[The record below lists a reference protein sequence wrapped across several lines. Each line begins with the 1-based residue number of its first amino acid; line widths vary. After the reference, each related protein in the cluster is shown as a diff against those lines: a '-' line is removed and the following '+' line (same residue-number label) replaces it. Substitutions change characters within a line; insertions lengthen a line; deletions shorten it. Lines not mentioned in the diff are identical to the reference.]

1 MCKEYNELL
10 QKILKK
16 KKKTLGHSIFFCF
29 AYSLHLALNDVAKRY
44 SDRTEFFISS
54 KKLYNYSFCFNQIL
68 KYTEHAFMG
77 HKILNHC

>member
-16 KKKTLGHSIFFCF
+16 KEKNPRAFYIFCF